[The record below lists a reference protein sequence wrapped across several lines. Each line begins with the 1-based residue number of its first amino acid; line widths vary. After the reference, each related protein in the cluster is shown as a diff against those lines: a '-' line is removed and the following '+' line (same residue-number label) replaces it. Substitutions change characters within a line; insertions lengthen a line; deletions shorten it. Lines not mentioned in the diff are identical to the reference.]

1 MYFRLQRF
9 SLDHKPCSALG
20 ILGSNQA
27 NRTFFGASLAHW
39 MDTSL
44 GVMIQLKLV
53 HSVPHMVPS
62 FSTSTSPTFASTVGH
77 ITLSMRHV
85 IP

>member
-20 ILGSNQA
+20 VLGSDQA
-27 NRTFFGASLAHW
+27 NRTFFVAGLAHS
-39 MDTSL
+39 METSL
-44 GVMIQLKLV
+44 GGMIHLKWV
-53 HSVPHMVPS
+53 HSAPHMVPS
-62 FSTSTSPTFASTVGH
+62 FSTSTSPTFASTLGH

-85 IP
+85 IH